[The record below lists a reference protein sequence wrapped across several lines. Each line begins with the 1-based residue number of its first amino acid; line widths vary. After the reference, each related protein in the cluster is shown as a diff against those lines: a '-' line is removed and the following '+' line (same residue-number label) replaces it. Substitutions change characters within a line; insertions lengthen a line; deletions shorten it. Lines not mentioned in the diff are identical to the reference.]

1 MSPAVSS
8 ITTRRFALWTFDC
21 ILILLITDAVFRNNA
36 LAALA
41 FRTTSMPTPT
51 PRSISRT
58 SRTSSIGGNTNA
70 ITYTNDRYRNNLK
83 NNRDQ
88 NHQQQHQYRPSL
100 RSDAATAAA
109 AAFEIGGDNTGGSND
124 RVQSQSISLYALT
137 GAIFSPSAN
146 AAILA
151 FAKAHLAAVT
161 TAVSILMEQFLWC
174 PLVYGTFEIPVS
186 TLMNGGEP
194 SSIRGEVKNKLN
206 GLLVSNAKVWTL
218 ANLVIY
224 NAPLEWRLFIGN
236 VIDIF
241 WQSIVS
247 DVSADCGGPGQ
258 EECEVEVEVD
268 GGDAIAALFDP
279 NYDEQQGEELLV
291 LASTGETKQQQRN
304 SSDLVGVGTS
314 LVAEKSRI

>member
-1 MSPAVSS
+1 
-8 ITTRRFALWTFDC
+8 
-21 ILILLITDAVFRNNA
+21 
-36 LAALA
+36 
-41 FRTTSMPTPT
+41 
-51 PRSISRT
+51 
-58 SRTSSIGGNTNA
+58 
-70 ITYTNDRYRNNLK
+70 
-83 NNRDQ
+83 
-88 NHQQQHQYRPSL
+88 
-100 RSDAATAAA
+100 
-109 AAFEIGGDNTGGSND
+109 
-124 RVQSQSISLYALT
+124 
-137 GAIFSPSAN
+137 
-146 AAILA
+146 
-151 FAKAHLAAVT
+151 
-161 TAVSILMEQFLWC
+161 MEQFLWC

-194 SSIRGEVKNKLN
+194 SSIRGEVKGKLN